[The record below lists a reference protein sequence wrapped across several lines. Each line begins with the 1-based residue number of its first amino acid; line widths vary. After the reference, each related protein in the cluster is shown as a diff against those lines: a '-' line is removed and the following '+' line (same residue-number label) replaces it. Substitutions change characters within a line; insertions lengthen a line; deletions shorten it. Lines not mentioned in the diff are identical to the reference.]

1 MNGAASNLGGT
12 AVSDVAVGGST
23 TRRDAEI
30 TATSEGTDVVVFLR
44 AALIDNQLIQMQSLG
59 PADSRDQI
67 KAAFDRLVDS
77 FAVGG

>member
-1 MNGAASNLGGT
+1 M
-12 AVSDVAVGGST
+12 
-23 TRRDAEI
+23 
-30 TATSEGTDVVVFLR
+30 VVFLR